1 MQKLIV
7 LLALLFSPA
16 LAYAQGFGSPNG
28 VGFPSNGSGSGGGLT
43 SPVGISDGGT
53 GQTTKAAGFNALSPL
68 TTQGDIL
75 YGGASGAGTRLAKG
89 TALQILRTNAGAT
102 APEWATPAWQIGDGG
117 TGLSSFTGG
126 DTLYYASGTL
136 LSKLAKGTAGQFY
149 QMNSGATAPQW
160 SSMSGDATMA
170 AGGATTL
177 ATVNSNVGSFTNS
190 SITVNA
196 KGLITAA
203 SSGSAGLTNPLT
215 TTGDTIYSSSGTT
228 ASRLGIGQKE
238 QVLRT
243 NFAATAPEYA
253 DRDPMPASTATNLRV
268 PWAIQYTDIA
278 NTAITTV
285 HALAP
290 SISGTA
296 TSLVNSSGAYVKYA
310 GAASASSNAGW
321 QLENGT
327 AKTQYQLLPRFWAK
341 IFTGAAAG
349 DIQNVRIWVGL
360 GAYDLRASDTNLANV
375 AAFRYCTATDGTAF
389 WRCVTSDNSSAATVT
404 TTTVP
409 IATSTQYT
417 LHIDCRDP
425 ATYYF
430 WINGVLV
437 ATHTTNLPSQTTS
450 VYGYCTSQTT
460 ASAAHDFGIARV
472 TGDQL

>member
-7 LLALLFSPA
+7 LLALLFFPTS
-16 LAYAQGFGSPNG
+16 AYAQGFGSPNG

-117 TGLSSFTGG
+117 TGLSSYTAG
-126 DTLYYASGTL
+126 DTFYFSTGTA
-136 LSKLAKGTAGQFY
+136 LSKLAKGTALQLY
-149 QMNSGATAPQW
+149 RMNAGATAPEW
-160 SSMSGDATMA
+160 
-170 AGGATTL
+170 
-177 ATVNSNVGSFTNS
+177 FTF
-190 SITVNA
+190 T
-196 KGLITAA
+196 GM
-203 SSGSAGLTNPLT
+203 TNPMT
-215 TTGDTIYSSSGTT
+215 TTGDTIYSSSGST
-228 ASRLGIGQKE
+228 AARLGIGQKE

-268 PWAIQYTDIA
+268 PWAIQYTNIT
-278 NTAITTV
+278 NTAITAV
-285 HALAP
+285 HALSP

-296 TSLVNSSGAYVKYA
+296 TSLVNSTGAYVKYA

-321 QLENGT
+321 QLENGN

-349 DIQNVRIWVGL
+349 DIQNVRIWVGY

-389 WRCVTSDNSSAATVT
+389 WRCVTSDNSSTPTVT

-425 ATYYF
+425 AAYHF

-472 TGDQL
+472 AGDQL